1 MSHCFLPGRPALAV
15 LLSVLI
21 CAPTLF
27 AQAPTRSAAAEAAL
41 THFRAQHATY
51 RLAEADV
58 EAMVTDEY
66 RTPHLGVTHVYL
78 RQTHAGLEI
87 LEATANA
94 NVRDNGSVSSLRSQ
108 FVPNLAN
115 LRTAEARPS
124 LDAIEAI
131 AAAAA
136 ALELPGAATGFAIQ
150 ESPEGVAQRQVLDGG
165 QLSLEPIPARL
176 AWVQDDLGALRLV
189 WSIAIATLDAQ
200 HWWDLAVD
208 AHTGQILRQHD
219 WVVSETWTVNDHA
232 AHSHAGHSHAGHNH
246 AGHHHAGHA
255 SHALARSF
263 APTQSALPALAPAPS
278 NGGTYRVV
286 AFPAESPIHG
296 PIVTVTDPADPVAS
310 PNGWHNDGSQSYT
323 ITRGNNVFAYEDRG
337 DRNFAG
343 YSPDGGADLVFDFPF
358 ADDNDPVAHEDFAIT
373 NLFYWNNIFHDVM
386 VAYGFD
392 EASGNFQQTNFS
404 GEGRGGDYVRAEAQD
419 GSGTNNANFGT
430 PPDGSRPRMQM
441 YLWTAALFN
450 ITAPANVAATYPSGP
465 ASFGPPFPSESTTGV
480 VVLGED
486 DEFSSLGCTSLING
500 DLSGQIVMLERGSCN
515 FVDKVRNAQAAG
527 AAAAIIF
534 NCEPGADGCS
544 TNNPGEG
551 IISMGL
557 PAGDNDSDITIPSV
571 FVQRSTG
578 LLILDND
585 PAEVALTGAARDSDL
600 DNGIILHEYTHGV
613 SNRLTGGPANA
624 SCLTNAEQA
633 GEGWSDYY
641 GLMFTM
647 TAEDVATEGRGIGT
661 YVEFTG
667 TDGPGIRPA
676 RYSTD
681 LSVNPLT
688 YADVADTGRI
698 SQPHGIGTV
707 WATMLWEMTWNLIDR
722 YGYDPDLTNGTGG
735 NNIAMQL
742 VTDGMK
748 LQRCNPGFVDG
759 RDAIL
764 EADELANGG
773 VNQDLIWAAFAKRGL
788 GFNAD
793 QGNPDSRTD
802 GVEDFTLPP
811 PVASEGDE
819 AFAGTHLLSAVYP
832 NPFNPEATFTLQVA
846 TAQDVSVVVYD
857 VLGRQVAALHDG
869 ALAAGALH
877 RFEVDGR
884 ALASGAYV
892 LRVQGEDFAETRRLT
907 LVK

>member
-1 MSHCFLPGRPALAV
+1 MPRRYLSALPLLLVGALLYVPA
-15 LLSVLI
+15 
-21 CAPTLF
+21 LF
-27 AQAPTRSAAAEAAL
+27 AQNAAPSATAETAIA
-41 THFRAQHATY
+41 HFRAQHADY
-51 RLAEADV
+51 GLAEGDV
-58 EAMVTDEY
+58 NVIVTDEV

-94 NVRDNGSVSSLRSQ
+94 NVRDDGRVASLRSL
-108 FVPNLAN
+108 FVPNLAS
-115 LRTAEARPS
+115 LRTASARPS
-124 LDAIEAI
+124 LDAVDAI
-131 AAAAA
+131 TAAAA
-136 ALELPGAATGFAIQ
+136 ALEMPGTAAGLAVI
-150 ESPEGVAQRQVLDGG
+150 EAPEGVAQLQVLDGG
-165 QLSLEPIPARL
+165 TLSLEPIPARL
-176 AWVQDDLGALRLV
+176 AWVQDDLGTLRLV
-189 WSIAIATLDAQ
+189 WNVSIATLDEQ

-208 AHTGQILRQHD
+208 AHTGQVLWQLD
-219 WVVSETWTVNDHA
+219 WVVSETWTRHD
-232 AHSHAGHSHAGHNH
+232 HAGHDHAGHIH
-246 AGHHHAGHA
+246 A
-255 SHALARSF
+255 
-263 APTQSALPALAPAPS
+263 ALPSPRSLTPVMPAPAPRIAPS

-286 AFPAESPIHG
+286 AFPAESPNHG
-296 PIVTVTDPADPVAS
+296 PIALVTDPADPVAS
-310 PNGWHNDGSQSYT
+310 PNGWHDDGEDSYT
-323 ITRGNNVFAYEDRG
+323 TTRGNNVHAYEDRR

-343 YSPDGGADLVFDFPF
+343 YSPDGGAELVFDFAF

-373 NLFYWNNIFHDVM
+373 NLFYWNNIFHDIM

-392 EASGNFQQTNFS
+392 EDSGNFQATNFT
-404 GEGRGGDYVRAEAQD
+404 GEGNGNDYVRAEAQD

-441 YLWTAALFN
+441 YIWTAALFD
-450 ITAPANVAATYPSGP
+450 IVAPEGVAGTYPSGP
-465 ASFGPPFPSESTTGV
+465 ASFGPTFPSVPLTGEV
-480 VVLGED
+480 ALAED
-486 DEFSSLGCTSLING
+486 EEFLALGCTRLAND
-500 DLSGQIVMLERGSCN
+500 DLDGQIVMLERGSCN

-557 PAGDNDSDITIPSV
+557 PAGDDDSDITIPSV

-578 LLILDND
+578 LLLIDN
-585 PAEVALTGAARDSDL
+585 AAAVSLTGAARDSDL
-600 DNGIILHEYTHGV
+600 DNGVILHEYVHGV
-613 SNRLTGGPANA
+613 SNRLTGGPGNA
-624 SCLTNAEQA
+624 SCLGNAEQA

-641 GLMFTM
+641 GIMFTM
-647 TAEDVATEGRGIGT
+647 TADDVGTDGRGIAT
-661 YVEFTG
+661 YLEFTD

-681 LSVNPLT
+681 LSINPLT

-707 WATMLWEMTWNLIDR
+707 WATMLWEMTWSLIDR
-722 YGYDPDLTNGTGG
+722 YGFDPDLTNGTGG
-735 NNIAMQL
+735 NNIALQL

-748 LQRCNPGFVDG
+748 LQPCSPGFVDG

-764 EADELANGG
+764 EADQLANDG
-773 VNQDLIWAAFAKRGL
+773 VNHDLIWAAFAKRGL

-793 QGNPDSRTD
+793 QGSPNSRTD

-811 PVASEGDE
+811 PVSNEGDE
-819 AFAGTHLLSAVYP
+819 ALAGTHRLSAVYP
-832 NPFNPEATFTLQVA
+832 NPFNPQATFTLQVA
-846 TAQDVSVVVYD
+846 TAQDVAVVVYD
-857 VLGRQVAALHDG
+857 VLGRQVATLHEG
-869 ALAAGALH
+869 ALAAGSVH